1 MAKVSNAVEADVTVS
16 YRGSTKRI
24 KKFYSF
30 TKKKL
35 LKLGETI
42 GEIEMYLLICEKRRK
57 KKNVMN
63 WLDRIDY

>member
-24 KKFYSF
+24 KKFNSF
-30 TKKKL
+30 TKKKKM
-35 LKLGETI
+35 LKLGETT
-42 GEIEMYLLICEKRRK
+42 GEIEMYLLICKKRRM

-63 WLDRIDY
+63 